1 MIFITLSLFGQ
12 GPCWAWTSSARVQ
25 LDEHSQASL
34 RGVSLLPSGP
44 PEGARALPT
53 RRCICACALTAARL
67 RSPPNGSR
75 PAAPRPASPRAG
87 TLLLGCPRLP
97 FVDFLERGDF
107 RCPECPYGSPRGFHG
122 PSRGWDTTLGP
133 TEPPPPF
140 SRPRRGFPGAPSAWG
155 NLRR

>member
-1 MIFITLSLFGQ
+1 MSTPRHHCAAWSLF
-12 GPCWAWTSSARVQ
+12 
-25 LDEHSQASL
+25 
-34 RGVSLLPSGP
+34 PSEP

-53 RRCICACALTAARL
+53 RRRCICACALTAARL

-75 PAAPRPASPRAG
+75 PTSPRPASPRPASPRAR

-97 FVDFLERGDF
+97 FVDFLERRGF
-107 RCPECPYGSPRGFHG
+107 RCPECRHGSPRGFHG
-122 PSRGWDTTLGP
+122 PSRGWGTTLGP